1 MCYVHKTA
9 TYKEVFEPLETNSS
23 IIHSILPEDTISQKI
38 YKLRISGGYTRRKF
52 AKICNIGY
60 SSICKY
66 EIGLSTP
73 NEKNIYKISNA
84 LNIDLNYL
92 KC

>member
-1 MCYVHKTA
+1 M
-9 TYKEVFEPLETNSS
+9 
-23 IIHSILPEDTISQKI
+23 